1 MSILHSRFLQVT
13 FSIIPTMLLII
24 LFPGP
29 SAKALDYPHRLVM
42 IDKDNANYATPED
55 AYAANIS
62 SLLHRDLAWYYETLT
77 PETAREDKKIFQEA
91 GIDPEKNFDLIQ
103 KNEERF
109 ILENRP
115 YKTGVLLIGILRRKD
130 GAIIRGS
137 APLIQVNGQWK
148 LTSEFGYDPERER
161 YNDLVLPSQIITPFS
176 VRIHPEELDLTWYHK
191 VKGQQVENTEVVCV
205 LQGIKDGDGK
215 VLPVSE
221 ISTTSLYLN
230 DLVPHSPWSSS
241 KNKPIDILIIAK
253 PDEYMPGEFK
263 SFNSWWKKA
272 NIPYSTENPVMLVK
286 FNQYKVMQTLANPT
300 PDKEY
305 ELSITGRL
313 KDDRPFKS
321 SARIRLNESTS
332 PPVKK

>member
-1 MSILHSRFLQVT
+1 MVEKS
-13 FSIIPTMLLII
+13 
-24 LFPGP
+24 
-29 SAKALDYPHRLVM
+29 
-42 IDKDNANYATPED
+42 NASYATPEE
-55 AYAANIS
+55 AYAAKIS
-62 SLLHRDLAWYYETLT
+62 ALLHHDLIWYYETLT
-77 PETAREDKKIFQEA
+77 PETAAEDKELFQKA
-91 GIDPEKNFDLIQ
+91 GIDPKKNFDLVQ
-103 KNEERF
+103 ENEEIF
-109 ILENRP
+109 VLENRS
-115 YKTGVLLIGILRRKD
+115 YKSGVLLIGMSRGTD
-130 GAIIRGS
+130 GVVMRGS
-137 APLIQVNGQWK
+137 TTLVQINGQWK
-148 LTSEFGYDPERER
+148 ITSEFGYDPDLDQ
-161 YNDLVLPSQIITPFS
+161 YDSLVLPSQIITPFS
-176 VRIHPEELDLTWYHK
+176 VRIHPEELDLNWYNK
-191 VKGQQVENTEVVCV
+191 VKGQQVEHVEVVCV

-221 ISTTSLYLN
+221 ISTESLYLN

-241 KNKPIDILIIAK
+241 KNKPIDILILTK

-321 SARIRLNESTS
+321 SARIRLSESTS